1 MSQREL
7 SFRGNA
13 PSRPPAQG
21 EPPARGGPQVLSV
34 GELVRLAHQTLD
46 ARVGMV
52 WVEGEVS
59 NLRVGS
65 AGHAFFTLKDDEAML
80 PVAMWRS
87 TIERLRFR
95 LQDGQ
100 SLRVCGRV
108 GVFAKQGRFQM
119 YAERAEPAGLGARM
133 LELEQRKAKLA
144 ALGLFDAARK
154 RTLPPW
160 PRTVGVITSAHGA
173 ALHDILQ
180 VAARRCPTHF
190 VLAAALVQGDEAP
203 RSLHRALVRLGAWP
217 GIEVIIIGRGGGS
230 SEDLWAFNDER
241 LAHAIAACPVPVV
254 SAVGHEVDITICD
267 LVADVRAATPS
278 QAAELVVP
286 DRAVVSRRLASLQRR
301 LMPALMRAVLD
312 ARAGLEHAG
321 VRLAS
326 TLRGRIARAR
336 ARSRRTE
343 RALAMHH
350 PRAAI
355 ARDRKALL
363 AQTAVLRS
371 LGAVLHRPARAR
383 LVADI
388 ARLHAAAAALL
399 PERRARLGGLVE
411 RLLARGHRLSERP
424 RLRLVRA
431 AASLDA
437 LSPLAVL
444 HRGYAIVTH
453 TDGRVVADARAVSDG
468 ESIAIRLGRG
478 TLTANVRTR
487 DEGAEEP
494 DGP

>member
-1 MSQREL
+1 MNQREL

-13 PSRPPAQG
+13 PAP
-21 EPPARGGPQVLSV
+21 RGPTVLSV
-34 GELVRLAHQTLD
+34 GDLVRLAHQTLD
-46 ARVGMV
+46 SRIGVV

-108 GVFAKQGRFQM
+108 GVFAKQGRFQL
-119 YAERAEPAGLGARM
+119 YADRAEPAGLGARM
-133 LELEQRKAKLA
+133 LELEQRKEKLA

-154 RTLPPW
+154 RPLPAW

-203 RSLHRALVRLGAWP
+203 RSLLRALVRLGAWP

-254 SAVGHEVDITICD
+254 SAVGHEVDVTICD
-267 LVADVRAATPS
+267 LVADLRAATPS

-286 DRAVVSRRLASLQRR
+286 DRAVISRRLAGLQRR
-301 LMPALMRAVLD
+301 LAPALMRAVLD
-312 ARAGLEHAG
+312 ARAGLEHAN

-326 TLRGRIARAR
+326 TLRGRIAQRR
-336 ARSRRTE
+336 GRSRQLE
-343 RALAMHH
+343 RVLGMHH

-355 ARDRKALL
+355 ARDRKALGAL
-363 AQTAVLRS
+363 VGVLRGH
-371 LGAVLHRPARAR
+371 GAALHRPARAQ
-383 LVADI
+383 LVAGV
-388 ARLHAAAAALL
+388 ARLHAAAASLL
-399 PERRARLGGLVE
+399 PERRARLAALTE

-453 TDGRVVADARAVSDG
+453 TDGRVVADSRAVSDG
-468 ESIAIRLGRG
+468 ETIAIRLGRG
-478 TLTANVRTR
+478 TLTAQVNARA
-487 DEGAEEP
+487 DGAEDPESP
-494 DGP
+494 